1 MSWKVTE
8 EEKFSIY
15 KPLSLSE
22 KELLAAINILEISE
36 NVIFDF
42 SDLDFFDA
50 LVVLIVELHEK
61 QQKNNKSLVVVV
73 PSKELMHLYEEQF
86 VVVPTISEARDYVF
100 MEELQRNFS

>member
-8 EEKFSIY
+8 EEKFLIY
-15 KPLSLSE
+15 EPLSLSE
-22 KELLAAINILEISE
+22 KELLAAINILEFSE

-73 PSKELMHLYEEQF
+73 PSKEVMHLYEEQF